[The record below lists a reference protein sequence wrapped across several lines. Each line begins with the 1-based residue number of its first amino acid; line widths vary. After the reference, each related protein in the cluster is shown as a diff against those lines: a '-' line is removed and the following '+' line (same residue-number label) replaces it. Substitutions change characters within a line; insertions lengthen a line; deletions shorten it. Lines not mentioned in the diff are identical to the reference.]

1 MEELNQG
8 LRLRRLAACSRT
20 GAEGGEERRTGRLVF
35 LRTPRPIARGLIA
48 AITPRSR
55 RLDNN
60 LDVPRVPPAAT
71 FLVLPSPPRD
81 PKFSLSPGPNLSS
94 LPSCRLA
101 RQIDTQTDRY
111 TERQTDINRNKKVI
125 HKHKNTDK
133 QTCS

>member
-71 FLVLPSPPRD
+71 LPRAPLTSKRSKVFFVAWSQSVFSSILPS
-81 PKFSLSPGPNLSS
+81 S
-94 LPSCRLA
+94 
-101 RQIDTQTDRY
+101 
-111 TERQTDINRNKKVI
+111 
-125 HKHKNTDK
+125 
-133 QTCS
+133 